1 MFKPQPLSPP
11 SAWSRLLLGL
21 ALLLTVS
28 CATTPTPHPPTP
40 AATPVIA
47 QAAPAENPHRVQVP
61 NAFEVRRLLAEY
73 AAGPY
78 FAEVDR
84 VYQEA
89 GRIVAQINPGGDKVA
104 VVLDVDE
111 TSLSNLKLYQ
121 LNGFANYE
129 TGPCDL
135 VKGPCS
141 VKEWFRQPL
150 GAPIPSA
157 VAFVREARSRGF
169 AIVFVTGRREETR
182 AATEQNLREAGF
194 LWDELVMRPN
204 GPSHGG
210 AADYKAPQR
219 KRLSEAGYRIV
230 LNIGDQESDLAG
242 GFAEA
247 TLKLPNPFYF
257 IP

>member
-1 MFKPQPLSPP
+1 MFKKQPLSPP

-21 ALLLTVS
+21 TLLLTVS
-28 CATTPTPHPPTP
+28 CATTPKTHPPTP
-40 AATPVIA
+40 AV
-47 QAAPAENPHRVQVP
+47 ENPHRVQVP
-61 NAFEVRRLLAEY
+61 NPFEVRRLLAEY

-89 GRIVAQINPGGDKVA
+89 SRIVAQISPGGSKVA

-135 VKGPCS
+135 VQGPCS

-182 AATEQNLREAGF
+182 TATEKNLREAGF
-194 LWDELVMRPN
+194 EWDELVMRPN

-230 LNIGDQESDLAG
+230 LNIGDQESDLQG

-247 TLKLPNPFYF
+247 TLKLPNPYYF